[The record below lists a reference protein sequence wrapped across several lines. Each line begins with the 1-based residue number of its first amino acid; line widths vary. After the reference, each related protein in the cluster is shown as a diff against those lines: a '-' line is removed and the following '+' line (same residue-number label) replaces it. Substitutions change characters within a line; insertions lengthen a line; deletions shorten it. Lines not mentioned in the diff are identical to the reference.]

1 MGGRGSSTGVS
12 DHGIPYGREY
22 HSLLTVGNI
31 KFIVQLD
38 NRGLSS
44 KAKKDSITTPM
55 ETMTKNRVY
64 VTLSVE
70 GDPKS
75 ISYYDK
81 NNKRKKQIDINQS
94 HHGISPPTHHGYYH
108 NEYDSPKGCA
118 HLTSKEKAMVDR
130 VTKIWEER
138 KNDVWTRWK
147 ALTIS
152 AELG

>member
-1 MGGRGSSTGVS
+1 
-12 DHGIPYGREY
+12 
-22 HSLLTVGNI
+22 
-31 KFIVQLD
+31 
-38 NRGLSS
+38 
-44 KAKKDSITTPM
+44 M

-94 HHGISPPTHHGYYH
+94 HHGISPHTHHGYYH